1 MLVALSRMCV
11 PTHICLLWRGNS
23 GMLLSG
29 TAVSLKSLLFSGGT
43 QRRLQDFTGLV
54 GDCLRAEGTLQ
65 VAADNLFWLGESCPL
80 NWDPSGRDEVPVQMI
95 IGYLEAV
102 WGLELVESGLLDSA
116 SWRSPKVDI
125 SDFTVFFPV
134 CGPRG
139 WGMPMVA
146 RCEIRAPG

>member
-1 MLVALSRMCV
+1 M
-11 PTHICLLWRGNS
+11 
-23 GMLLSG
+23 
-29 TAVSLKSLLFSGGT
+29 SLKSLLFDGA

-54 GDCLRAEGTLQ
+54 GERLWAEGALQ

-102 WGLELVESGLLDSA
+102 WRLELVESGLLDSA

-134 CGPRG
+134 CRPRG
-139 WGMPMVA
+139 RGMPMVV
-146 RCEIRAPG
+146 RCEIRGLGVIGNAGGEKVVLH

>member
-1 MLVALSRMCV
+1 MPSLARELWDAAFRNGRVAEIL
-11 PTHICLLWRGNS
+11 
-23 GMLLSG
+23 
-29 TAVSLKSLLFSGGT
+29 AV

-54 GDCLRAEGTLQ
+54 GGRLRAEGRLQ

-102 WGLELVESGLLDSA
+102 WRLELVESGLLDSA

-125 SDFTVFFPV
+125 SDFTVFFPA

-139 WGMPMVA
+139 RGMPMVA
-146 RCEIRAPG
+146 RCEIRVPG

>member
-1 MLVALSRMCV
+1 MPSLARELWDAAFRNGRVAEIL
-11 PTHICLLWRGNS
+11 
-23 GMLLSG
+23 
-29 TAVSLKSLLFSGGT
+29 AV

-54 GDCLRAEGTLQ
+54 GGRLRAEGRLQ

-102 WGLELVESGLLDSA
+102 WRLELVESGLLDSA

-134 CGPRG
+134 CRPHG
-139 WGMPMVA
+139 WGMPMVV
-146 RCEIRAPG
+146 RCEIRGLGVIGNAGGEKVVLH